1 MQGLETTQNAAIE
14 QKANSFISELKT
26 ILGLKEFAEIEKFA
40 DSENKALWKNAALEI
55 EPHIQGVMPTA
66 INNAFPYEGSDV
78 LAYRQKVYN
87 STTAPLLQKAIIGVK
102 SRVLEKIS
110 YEASETV
117 LEYLKTVK
125 FEGGFNFDGFMREFY
140 YPMRVKDPNAILAI
154 QQTPTDDR
162 TAAPILKLV
171 IHPSANIVYQ
181 SNDLV
186 IVRMPAHKDNAAAYY
201 CYAKNA
207 QALVYLTDKKET
219 VVVFSENDNNAL
231 PVCFLGGRSTN
242 RTLTTQNGYYPNIGI
257 AQPNAPTVEKY
268 FYSSDFSYAVPL
280 MNKCETLSSQ
290 KNISTLRSAIPVVV
304 QRELKCGTCN
314 GEGFILEKDE
324 YGQILFLPDST
335 NPIRKTCPTC
345 NGAGSLTPLK
355 TNEINIPHNVDAFG
369 QDTGAGIAD
378 ISKNLIGY
386 VAPDVANAKFISDET
401 REAQKEV
408 QDALNLDY
416 NNLNYAQS
424 AESKREART
433 EKETL
438 LREIANSVKRVYEQL
453 LKSFTLFLSYKT
465 SETLRAEML
474 AKIKVILPTQFITI
488 GVDELEKTYL
498 ENKANLSIQERDAKQ
513 RQIAKND
520 NPTQTDKI
528 DLYYSAAWRATNGF
542 WLYSAVELNEISLL
556 GSLTNEDKVRATK
569 AAAYIYEQVFIF
581 GAMDMEG
588 ILRQTDVFI
597 QAELAKTQALN
608 LPPLDSTDSTQP

>member
-1 MQGLETTQNAAIE
+1 
-14 QKANSFISELKT
+14 
-26 ILGLKEFAEIEKFA
+26 
-40 DSENKALWKNAALEI
+40 
-55 EPHIQGVMPTA
+55 
-66 INNAFPYEGSDV
+66 
-78 LAYRQKVYN
+78 
-87 STTAPLLQKAIIGVK
+87 
-102 SRVLEKIS
+102 
-110 YEASETV
+110 
-117 LEYLKTVK
+117 
-125 FEGGFNFDGFMREFY
+125 
-140 YPMRVKDPNAILAI
+140 
-154 QQTPTDDR
+154 
-162 TAAPILKLV
+162 
-171 IHPSANIVYQ
+171 
-181 SNDLV
+181 
-186 IVRMPAHKDNAAAYY
+186 
-201 CYAKNA
+201 
-207 QALVYLTDKKET
+207 
-219 VVVFSENDNNAL
+219 
-231 PVCFLGGRSTN
+231 
-242 RTLTTQNGYYPNIGI
+242 
-257 AQPNAPTVEKY
+257 
-268 FYSSDFSYAVPL
+268 
-280 MNKCETLSSQ
+280 
-290 KNISTLRSAIPVVV
+290 
-304 QRELKCGTCN
+304 
-314 GEGFILEKDE
+314 
-324 YGQILFLPDST
+324 
-335 NPIRKTCPTC
+335 
-345 NGAGSLTPLK
+345 
-355 TNEINIPHNVDAFG
+355 
-369 QDTGAGIAD
+369 
-378 ISKNLIGY
+378 
-386 VAPDVANAKFISDET
+386 
-401 REAQKEV
+401 
-408 QDALNLDY
+408 LDY